1 MTKDYFTI
9 KYRPCAAAPFSEC
22 LFKCF
27 LSPGPA
33 PLCPQVNHH
42 PKVLIPA
49 IFNEIRIIRQ
59 SSVSLKSALM
69 SLNEFLIYCL
79 YMIIYFRHTR
89 QGILP
94 QHIHV
99 RACACA
105 RGIFVSDIYFKF
117 VRKQSDQT
125 DALNAS
131 ADLRA
136 DGTPDAP
143 LTYPDGINE
152 RVLPR
157 GRRLAG
163 NSTLGISLLLSKNRT
178 GKPDIL
184 Y

>member
-1 MTKDYFTI
+1 M
-9 KYRPCAAAPFSEC
+9 
-22 LFKCF
+22 
-27 LSPGPA
+27 
-33 PLCPQVNHH
+33 
-42 PKVLIPA
+42 
-49 IFNEIRIIRQ
+49 
-59 SSVSLKSALM
+59 
-69 SLNEFLIYCL
+69 
-79 YMIIYFRHTR
+79 
-89 QGILP
+89 P